1 MRPFWIGNVL
11 FVAVLALAGL
21 SCEPRSYDPPDLV
34 PMSTVYEP
42 LIVAPAT
49 TQARIRADVESV
61 PSPSLPALVG
71 PDTPCQEWVPEAVQA
86 GWPAER
92 ETIET
97 LVSIMYRESRCN
109 YDSFNPT
116 DPNGGSR
123 GLLQINGFWCEPRF
137 PGDIGW
143 LQSQGVLV
151 SCDQLFDPAVNLRA
165 GLAIYAY
172 SSAKNNNGWH
182 PWRA

>member
-1 MRPFWIGNVL
+1 MKSFLLGNAM
-11 FVAVLALAGL
+11 FVAVLALAGI
-21 SCEPRSYDPPDLV
+21 SCDPPSYAPPALV
-34 PMSTVYEP
+34 PLPTVY
-42 LIVAPAT
+42 APIIDAPVT
-49 TQARIRADVESV
+49 TQARLRADVESV
-61 PSPSLPALVG
+61 PSATLPALVG
-71 PDTPCQEWVPEAVQA
+71 PDTPCQEWVPLAVQS

-97 LVSIMYRESRCN
+97 LASIMYRESRCN
-109 YDSFNPT
+109 HDSYNPT
-116 DPNGGSR
+116 DVNGGSR

-143 LQSQGVLV
+143 LQTQGVLV

-165 GLAIYAY
+165 GAVIYAY